1 MVAPSSPAPVD
12 SISSP
17 VVSSAACSA
26 STAAWA
32 TSPTACEKA
41 FELDHHDGVHEVSTA
56 EACASHVAVRM

>member
-1 MVAPSSPAPVD
+1 
-12 SISSP
+12 